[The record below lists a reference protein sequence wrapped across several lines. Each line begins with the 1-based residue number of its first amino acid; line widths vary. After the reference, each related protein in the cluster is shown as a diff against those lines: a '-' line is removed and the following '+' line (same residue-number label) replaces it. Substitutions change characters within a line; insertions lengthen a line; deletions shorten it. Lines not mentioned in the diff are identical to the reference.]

1 VAAMRA
7 LAGLLFSYLLFISQ
21 PASADGTISHYDHVL
36 IIISE
41 NQGYDRIIGQ
51 PYTPRLNGFLQIRE
65 TGLAD
70 NFFGEVHPSQ
80 ANYIAL
86 LGGDTFGIHDD
97 DAWYCKPGDPDRY
110 CSSRSGGVYPDHTIT
125 ARSLMDQL
133 AERNLTWKGYFEDIP
148 APGWKGIFYPDD
160 RDPVPG
166 KPSQLYAAKH
176 NGFLSFKAVQDD
188 PGLDSKIVGFDQL
201 KTDLGTGHVPNY
213 AHIVPNQCNDM
224 HGLEGAYVPPDCRS
238 APPEGRIARG
248 DKTIGE
254 LVDLIMA
261 SPIWTREGNTAIVIT
276 WDEDHNPLIKT
287 GTQVCCACAYPSG
300 VANFGGGHIPTFVL
314 VNHPPGDKPRRDST
328 PYNHY
333 SLLRTV
339 EEAFGINEY
348 LGHANETGCGVQPMT
363 KLFQTKE

>member
-1 VAAMRA
+1 MRV
-7 LAGLLFSYLLFISQ
+7 LLRPLFAWFLIVSQ
-21 PASADGTISHYDHVL
+21 PVLAAGTVPRFSHIL
-36 IIISE
+36 IIIAE

-51 PYTPRLNGFLQIRE
+51 PYAPRLNGFLQMRE

-70 NFFGEVHPSQ
+70 NFFGEVHPSE

-97 DAWYCKPGDPDRY
+97 DAWYCKQGSPDRY
-110 CSSRSGGVYPDHTIT
+110 CSPASGGGTYHNHSIA

-133 AERNLTWKGYFEDIP
+133 AERNLAWKGYFEDIP
-148 APGWKGIFYPDD
+148 APGWKGVFYPDD

-166 KPSQLYAAKH
+166 KPSQLYASKH
-176 NGFLSFKAVQDD
+176 NAFLNFKPVQDD
-188 PGLDSKIVGFDQL
+188 PALDSKIVGFDQL
-201 KTDLGTGHVPNY
+201 KTDLSTGHVPNY
-213 AHIVPNQCNDM
+213 AHIVPNQCNEM
-224 HGLEGAYVPPDCRS
+224 HGLSGAYVPADCRFD
-238 APPEGRIARG
+238 APEARIARG
-248 DKTIGE
+248 DKVIGE

-261 SPIWTREGNTAIVIT
+261 SPIWTGESHVAIVIT
-276 WDEDHNPLIKT
+276 WDEDHTPEKKT
-287 GTQVCCACAYPSG
+287 GRQGCCACAYSSS

-314 VNHPPGDKPRRDST
+314 VNHPPSDEARRDST
-328 PYNHY
+328 AYNHY

-339 EEAFGINEY
+339 EEAFGIDEY

>member
-1 VAAMRA
+1 MRA
-7 LAGLLFSYLLFISQ
+7 FAGLFFSCVLLISQ
-21 PASADGTISHYDHVL
+21 PALAAGTIPRYDHIL
-36 IIISE
+36 IIIAE

-51 PYTPRLNGFLQIRE
+51 PYAPRLNGFLQMRE
-65 TGLAD
+65 AGLAD
-70 NFFGEVHPSQ
+70 SFFGEVHPSE

-97 DAWYCKPGDPDRY
+97 DAWYCKPGYPDRY
-110 CSSRSGGVYPDHTIT
+110 CSSMKNGGHYPNHTIT

-133 AERNLTWKGYFEDIP
+133 AEHNLTWKGYFEDIP
-148 APGWKGIFYPDD
+148 APGWKGVFYPDGD
-160 RDPVPG
+160 NPVPG
-166 KPSQLYAAKH
+166 KPSELYASKH
-176 NGFLSFKAVQDD
+176 NGFLNFKVVQHD

-201 KTDLGTGHVPNY
+201 KTDLSSGNVPNY
-213 AHIVPNQCNDM
+213 AHIVPNQCNEM
-224 HGLEGAYVPPDCRS
+224 HGLSGAYVPADCRFD
-238 APPEGRIARG
+238 PPEGRIARG
-248 DKTIGE
+248 DKVIGE

-261 SPIWTREGNTAIVIT
+261 SPVWTGESYVAIVIT
-276 WDEDHNPLIKT
+276 WDEDHTPDKKT
-287 GTQVCCACAYPSG
+287 GQQGCCVCSYSSS

-314 VNHPPGDKPRRDST
+314 VNHPPVDKPRRDST

-339 EEAFGINEY
+339 EEAFGIGEY